1 MMNYNYIVIEGCIGA
16 GKTTLSEMIAKD
28 FNAELVLEQ
37 FADNTFLPKFYKDP
51 EHYAFPLEMT
61 FLTERYQQLKSLLS
75 KRDLFTDLVVADY
88 FIDKCVIFSKNNL
101 QADEYNLFTKVY
113 EIISTYLPKP
123 DLLVYLYNS
132 PENLLKNIAKRGRP
146 YEQEITAAYL
156 ESIQEN
162 YLTYLKQRTQIPILI
177 VESNHLDFVNNPEDY
192 QKMKQLISKSY
203 PLGITRIIF

>member
-16 GKTTLSEMIAKD
+16 GKTTLSEMLAKD

-37 FADNTFLPKFYKDP
+37 FADNNFLPKFYKDP

-61 FLTERYQQLKSLLS
+61 FLTERYQQLKSLLT

-101 QADEYNLFTKVY
+101 QPDEYNLFTKVY

-123 DLLVYLYNS
+123 DLLVYLYNT

-146 YEQEITAAYL
+146 YEQEITSAYL

-177 VESNHLDFVNNPEDY
+177 VESNHLDFVNNPSDY
-192 QKMKQLISKSY
+192 QKMKEIVSKSY
-203 PLGITRIIF
+203 PLGISRIIF